1 MAIIFASAAWI
12 GYVAIWGDHASSA
25 DPRPATEISALE
37 EIKLSPGFTGPG
49 PDLVETTARPLFNPS
64 RRPLAGSTQGEARSG
79 DLPRGRYELTGVSIS
94 PERRVAM
101 LRDVATRKTI
111 HVEQSKDLNGIL
123 VEAVS
128 ENKVVFKLGVERE
141 ELLLKIA
148 AIPKAAG
155 EAPSNP
161 DTRSGSAQ
169 PAAGGA
175 TQRFSPPAPPVVTPL
190 VPPPVITSAAG
201 APQSAID
208 VANADPITEADIAE
222 RDARIRA
229 RRARRE
235 AAAESAPK

>member
-1 MAIIFASAAWI
+1 MAIIIASAAWI
-12 GYVAIWGDHASSA
+12 GYVAIRTDPASSA
-25 DPRPATEISALE
+25 DPRPATETAALE

-64 RRPLAGSTQGEARSG
+64 RRPLGGSTQGGAGSG

-94 PERRVAM
+94 PERRTAM

-128 ENKVVFKLGVERE
+128 ENKVVFKLGADRE
-141 ELLLKIA
+141 ELLLKVA
-148 AIPKAAG
+148 VTPRAAG

-161 DTRSGSAQ
+161 ASRSGAAQ
-169 PAAGGA
+169 PAPSGA
-175 TQRFSPPAPPVVTPL
+175 TQGFAPPPPPVVTPL
-190 VPPPVITSAAG
+190 VPPPAMSSAG

-208 VANADPITEADIAE
+208 VANADPITEADVAE
-222 RDARIRA
+222 REARVRA

-235 AAAESAPK
+235 AAAESAPR